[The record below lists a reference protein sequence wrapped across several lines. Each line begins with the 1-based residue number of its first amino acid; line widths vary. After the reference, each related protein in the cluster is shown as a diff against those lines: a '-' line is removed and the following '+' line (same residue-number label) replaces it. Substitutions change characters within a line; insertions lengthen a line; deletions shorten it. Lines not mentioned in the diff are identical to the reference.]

1 MLFHLTMVIC
11 LVFVAYVAGGVPF
24 AFLLARQL
32 SGKDVRYAGSGNI
45 GAANVLRT
53 VGTLASIAVLV
64 LDVGKGYFMVLLA
77 RVLGMDE
84 ASAAAVAGAVVVG
97 HIFPVWLKFRG
108 GKGVATAFGAFVLLA
123 PVATLFAAV
132 VLFLVAGFT
141 RYVSLG
147 SILAALLLP
156 PLTYL
161 TQESVSVVLSAS
173 VVALVVILRHRSNIQ
188 RLLTGDERRLG
199 DRSA

>member
-11 LVFVAYVAGGVPF
+11 LVFVAYVAGSVPF

-32 SGKDVRYAGSGNI
+32 SGTDVRYAGSGNI

-53 VGTLASIAVLV
+53 VGTLASILVLV
-64 LDVGKGYFMVLLA
+64 LDIGKGYCMVLLA
-77 RVLGMDE
+77 RVLGMDA
-84 ASAAAVAGAVVVG
+84 ASEAAVAGAVVIG

-108 GKGVATAFGAFVLLA
+108 GKGVATACGAFVLLA
-123 PVATLFAAV
+123 PLATLFAAV